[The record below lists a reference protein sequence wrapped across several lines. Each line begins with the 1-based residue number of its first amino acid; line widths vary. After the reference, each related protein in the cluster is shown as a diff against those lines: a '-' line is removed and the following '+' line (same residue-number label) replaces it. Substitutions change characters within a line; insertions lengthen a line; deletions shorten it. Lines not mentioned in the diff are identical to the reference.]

1 MILPMYSVILCG
13 GSGTRLWPLSR
24 KNFPKQFLSLYS
36 SYSLLQETYLRMR
49 DILPKENIFFVSN
62 KENYFNVLNQIQ
74 ELESDFD
81 RAQILVEPM
90 SLNTAPAMAL
100 AAKYLLDKRGVSPE
114 EPVIFLPSDHY
125 ISDKTSYLRLVE
137 RSATQVNGYI
147 GTIGVVP
154 QSAHTG
160 FGYIKKGVKKGEGFF
175 VSEEFREKPD
185 KATAEQYVATGEYVW
200 NAGMYLFQIGT
211 FASELRKHSS
221 EIATA
226 FDAEYEEFLKAF
238 PGLPSISIDY
248 ALSEKSD
255 RVVIFEGEFG
265 WNDIGSFDSLA
276 EIEGIEENPRQVSVD
291 SKNVFVHNDTGR
303 LVATIGVENLVVI
316 DSNDSLLI
324 YKRGRGED
332 VKKVVEILKDKHLK
346 EIEHNLLVYRP
357 WGKYEVL
364 IDTPTYKVKKIT
376 VYPEAKL
383 SLQAHFHRTEHWV
396 VVRGTAKAINGER
409 EIYLNENES
418 TFIPPNTRHRLE
430 NPGKMDLELIEV
442 QTGNYLGED
451 DIIRFE
457 DIYDR

>member
-1 MILPMYSVILCG
+1 MYSVILCG

-36 SYSLLQETYLRMR
+36 NYSLLQETYLRMR
-49 DILPKENIFFVSN
+49 DLLPKEKIFFVSN

-74 ELESDFD
+74 ELEVEYD
-81 RAQILVEPM
+81 RTQILVEPA
-90 SLNTAPAMAL
+90 SLNTTPAITL
-100 AAKYLLDKRGVSPE
+100 AVKYLLEKVGVSPKE
-114 EPVIFLPSDHY
+114 TILSLHSDHY
-125 ISDKTSYLRLVE
+125 IGNREGFLEVLRQAE
-137 RSATQVNGYI
+137 TCVNGFV
-147 GTIGVVP
+147 GTIGIAP
-154 QSAHTG
+154 TGPHTG
-160 FGYIKKGVKKGEGFF
+160 YGYIRKGEKKDGYYLSRGFK
-175 VSEEFREKPD
+175 EKPD
-185 KATAEQYVATGEYVW
+185 RATAEQYVASGEYVW
-200 NAGMYLFQIGT
+200 NSGLYMFQGGVYLDEMKKCSPET
-211 FASELRKHSS
+211 VESVDESLES
-221 EIATA
+221 
-226 FDAEYEEFLKAF
+226 FLARFKS
-238 PGLPSISIDY
+238 LPNLAIDY
-248 ALSEKSD
+248 TLGEQSKKLI
-255 RVVIFEGEFG
+255 IFEGDFG

-276 EIEGIEENPRQVSVD
+276 EIEGTEENPRQVGID

-303 LVATIGVENLVVI
+303 LVATIGVEDLVII

-324 YKRGRGED
+324 HKRGRGED
-332 VKKVVEILKDKHLK
+332 VKKVVEILKEKHLK

-396 VVRGTAKAINGER
+396 IVRGTAKAINGDR

-430 NPGKMDLELIEV
+430 NPGKMDLELVEV
-442 QTGNYLGED
+442 QTGNYLEED